1 MIGIV
6 WVTVIAWIP
15 NHGASYFHDN
25 AAIAG
30 GEARWQSFK
39 TRREGA
45 KPEVHGRQTQLHAPE
60 GRLGARFVTSRFR
73 VLAVMKCCNHAR
85 LIAIMR
91 QRATVNI
98 SGLAEAVRRAGN
110 S

>member
-39 TRREGA
+39 VVVKAPNLRYTGA
-45 KPEVHGRQTQLHAPE
+45 KLSFKHLNNGSVRELTLSIH
-60 GRLGARFVTSRFR
+60 
-73 VLAVMKCCNHAR
+73 VLAYFCP
-85 LIAIMR
+85 
-91 QRATVNI
+91 I
-98 SGLAEAVRRAGN
+98 SWRYYVPQLWLGTC